1 MVVLSALFACQAVR
15 LARDAANE
23 AIHKTAPW
31 EAIKGSHIVPDS
43 CWSHETLFNRPNQV
57 RDGEGFPLHHNDASS
72 RWESEFKS
80 KVEPAATGA
89 ERKDVEGSGCG
100 M

>member
-1 MVVLSALFACQAVR
+1 MR

-23 AIHKTAPW
+23 AIHKAAPW
-31 EAIKGSHIVPDS
+31 PAVEGSHITPDS
-43 CWSHETLFNRPNQV
+43 CRSQETLFNRCNQV
-57 RDGEGFPLHHNDASS
+57 RDGEGFPLHHNDAAS

-80 KVEPAATGA
+80 KVEPASSGA
-89 ERKDVEGSGCG
+89 EGDEVDGLGWLG